1 MEMRELRHQAVTP
14 RLQQGRGAHAEIFD
28 DGLLRTMVSGPDK
41 EWYDTRDWAK
51 VQGAANPPIGRLRP
65 SKFNAHAASACVH
78 DNFNDTLSLTQP
90 IKGSAWHADAN
101 EQYKA
106 DWQRTGKGHK
116 HLTVPGMQ
124 AHTDPVMRRAAHLNR
139 RTNEIEHE
147 FHRQHDARLHR
158 HDHRIAS
165 MARGRV
171 KVQAMVDAHNER
183 GLEMADHCGKKHL
196 APINSGLGGI
206 NGHSTYQSLNPS
218 LESGSTHYDNGEDF
232 YPSRGGRALQYYT
245 YPTKNGMLNLHKH
258 LFN

>member
-1 MEMRELRHQAVTP
+1 MHDSTGELRCCGMRGC
-14 RLQQGRGAHAEIFD
+14 RLCTCGCLCYEA
-28 DGLLRTMVSGPDK
+28 GLLSDGD
-41 EWYDTRDWAK
+41 
-51 VQGAANPPIGRLRP
+51 
-65 SKFNAHAASACVH
+65 AC
-78 DNFNDTLSLTQP
+78 
-90 IKGSAWHADAN
+90 
-101 EQYKA
+101 
-106 DWQRTGKGHK
+106 
-116 HLTVPGMQ
+116 
-124 AHTDPVMRRAAHLNR
+124 
-139 RTNEIEHE
+139 
-147 FHRQHDARLHR
+147 R

-218 LESGSTHYDNGEDF
+218 RESGSTHYDSGEDF

-245 YPTKNGMLNLHKH
+245 YPTKNGMLNLHGH